1 MDEKKVC
8 ILDYKSG
15 NVQSVFNMM
24 LTLTPKVVI
33 SNRIKDI
40 ISATHIVLPGVG
52 AFGSSMKKIKNKIPL
67 SVLEKEVFKK
77 NKPFLG
83 ICVGMQVLAERGYEF
98 GEHKGLGWIPGS
110 VEKMDVSKDTLTT
123 PAGREQLADRVE
135 RTAAIESEAIAAQR
149 WRYGISGTFVCHIKS
164 LAGFKTRPVFVAMKT
179 IGAAR
184 GCRTPRKIRCVP
196 LPNCQP

>member
-110 VEKMDVSKDTLTT
+110 VEKMDVSNLPLPHIGWNNISIVQKT
-123 PAGREQLADRVE
+123 PLIEQLDNN
-135 RTAAIESEAIAAQR
+135 QDF
-149 WRYGISGTFVCHIKS
+149 YFVHSIYLK
-164 LAGFKTRPVFVAMKT
+164 R
-179 IGAAR
+179 
-184 GCRTPRKIRCVP
+184 RKKKML
-196 LPNCQP
+196 LPKQNTVKNLIQ